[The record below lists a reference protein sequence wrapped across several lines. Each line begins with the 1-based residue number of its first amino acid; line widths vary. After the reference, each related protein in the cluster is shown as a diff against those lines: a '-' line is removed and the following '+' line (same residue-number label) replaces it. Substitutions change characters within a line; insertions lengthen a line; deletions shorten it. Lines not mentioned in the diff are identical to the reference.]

1 MSSPIPRPL
10 PANPFAWLLN
20 DIDTANDLDAVVPGD
35 PALLGRILDG
45 PDDADTAGDKP
56 Q

>member
-1 MSSPIPRPL
+1 MSSSTPRPL

-20 DIDTANDLDAVVPGD
+20 DIETADEAVVPGD

-45 PDDADTAGDKP
+45 PDLEDISGDE
-56 Q
+56 QQ